1 IAHSIKNIEVLIES
15 IANAKAISADD
26 KTRATAESDS
36 ELKNLRALAS
46 ARALYFHHLQ
56 GISDAVISIDSKNPY
71 NDISKCL
78 GEEVILKAEI
88 AKLTSK
94 LNHLEHI
101 EDTIAGS
108 IDSEEKANGEA
119 DTVDR
124 LCLTCSDQYHYGL
137 LTECG
142 HTFCKSCL
150 LEWTKGHSKC
160 PSCKGHI
167 SKNHLKPFSMA
178 FSSMLSMSAPADRVY
193 SQNMDKTSLEDF
205 HTALSSDLMQPVP
218 ERIQLVKIQGG
229 YVSKIEVPHP
239 GRPFGQS
246 LTINQIGYIRL
257 DSAPNKSAVQEF
269 KTNKDKHV
277 FMLHAKSQSAE
288 LTLLQATH
296 ISIYEPLVNPA
307 IQAQAV
313 SRVHRIDLCA
323 LLSSVEIPCFELFEQ
338 NSASGSSKIGLSES
352 KRNVIANEKSTTVTS
367 KIAETNVIG
376 ISDDSEDIEAHQVS
390 LLDSDMVTT
399 VIESAESQRNN
410 GERVKEADL

>member
-239 GRPFGQS
+239 GRPFGQV
-246 LTINQIGYIRL
+246 
-257 DSAPNKSAVQEF
+257 P
-269 KTNKDKHV
+269 
-277 FMLHAKSQSAE
+277 
-288 LTLLQATH
+288 
-296 ISIYEPLVNPA
+296 
-307 IQAQAV
+307 
-313 SRVHRIDLCA
+313 DLCA

-410 GERVKEADL
+410 GERVKEADLRYCFASQKKMIQFLAAMNIEKSQTSAISKGKEIALADIRTREVAQ